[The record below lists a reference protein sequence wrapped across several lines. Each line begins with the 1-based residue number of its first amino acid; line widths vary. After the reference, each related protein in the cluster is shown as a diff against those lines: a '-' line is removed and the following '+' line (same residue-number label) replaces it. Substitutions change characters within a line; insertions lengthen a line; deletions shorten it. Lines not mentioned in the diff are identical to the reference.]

1 MICLEKL
8 AMALAFIETPAET
21 PVVLTKN
28 LRICSDC
35 HETANR
41 LSRLR
46 KREIVIREHHNN
58 PYQTESTYT
67 ISFDRRRFISVPH
80 FQ

>member
-8 AMALAFIETPAET
+8 AMALAFIETSAET

-35 HETANR
+35 HETAKR

-46 KREIVIREHHNN
+46 KREIVIREYHDNQ
-58 PYQTESTYT
+58 YQTECTHGIFFLS
-67 ISFDRRRFISVPH
+67 
-80 FQ
+80 

>member
-8 AMALAFIETPAET
+8 AMALAFIQTSADS

-35 HETANR
+35 HETAKR

-46 KREIVIREHHNN
+46 KREIVIRKNH
-58 PYQTESTYT
+58 PTESTPS
-67 ISFDRRRFISVPH
+67 IFFRS
-80 FQ
+80 